1 MGEDGPTGLSPASL
15 EAVTAAEIV
24 FGAPRH
30 LALLGIAGQPWPLP
44 FSVAPL
50 LAHRGRR
57 VAALASGDPFW
68 YGVGGSLSEHLDP
81 GEWRV
86 YPAPSTFSL
95 AAARM
100 GWRIEEVVCIGLH
113 AAPYARLR
121 PVLTRGARILCLL
134 RDGQAVGEL
143 ARYLTAHGFGPS
155 RVHVLQALGGPRENC
170 WSFEAQHPDP
180 KPVLA
185 PVAAAIEVQG
195 ALGLPRSSGL
205 PDDLFDHDGQITKR
219 PARALTLSALAPRA
233 GETLWDIGTG
243 SGSISIEF
251 LLAAPGST
259 AFALEQDATR
269 AARAQGNAERFGVGH
284 RFHLTQAKAPEGL
297 AGLPKPDV
305 VFIGGGASD
314 PVFTAIWAQI
324 DPGTRLVAN
333 AVTLESEV
341 LLAQWHARH
350 GGTLLRV
357 ELAEAAPLGSKRG
370 WQPAR
375 PLVQWSVT
383 R

>member
-1 MGEDGPTGLSPASL
+1 MHALKS
-15 EAVTAAEIV
+15 AEIV
-24 FGAPRH
+24 FGAQRH
-30 LALLGIAGQPWPLP
+30 LDLVGITGQHWPLP

-50 LAHRGRR
+50 LAHRGQR

-68 YGVGGSLSEHLDP
+68 YGVGGTLSASLHPD
-81 GEWRV
+81 EWRV
-86 YPAPSTFSL
+86 FSAPSSFSL

-100 GWRIEEVVCIGLH
+100 GWRIEEVVCLGLH

-134 RDGQAVGEL
+134 RDGQSVGEL
-143 ARYLTAHGFGPS
+143 ARYLTATGFGPS
-155 RVHVLQALGGPRENC
+155 RVHVLQALGGPREKC

-180 KPVLA
+180 QPVQA
-185 PVAAAIEVQG
+185 PVAAAIEVLG
-195 ALGLPRSSGL
+195 GLGLPRSSGL
-205 PDDLFDHDGQITKR
+205 EDDLFDHDGQITKR
-219 PARALTLSALAPRA
+219 PARALTLSALAPRP
-233 GETLWDIGTG
+233 GDVLWDIGTG
-243 SGSISIEF
+243 SGSVSIEF

-259 AFALEQDATR
+259 AFALEQDSIRATR
-269 AARAQGNAERFGVGH
+269 SQANADRFGLGH
-284 RFHLTQAKAPEGL
+284 RFHLTQSKAPEGL
-297 AGLPKPDV
+297 DDLPKPGV
-305 VFIGGGASD
+305 VFVGGGASVA
-314 PVFTAIWAQI
+314 VFTDIWARI
-324 DPGTRLVAN
+324 DAGTRLVAN

-370 WQPAR
+370 WQPMR

-383 R
+383 K